1 MRVTPVRHPLSPHQP
16 SEALASTQV
25 DTSPW
30 SHFFFTFFIQGNV
43 LTGEGKRR
51 RRGGQWGKGVEAAM
65 DGGVEREGLWD
76 GSVEGKEGA
85 GVVVG
90 NDLKHSTG
98 KRSFPSLPTM

>member
-1 MRVTPVRHPLSPHQP
+1 M
-16 SEALASTQV
+16 
-25 DTSPW
+25 
-30 SHFFFTFFIQGNV
+30 

-51 RRGGQWGKGVEAAM
+51 QKGGQWGKGVEAAM
-65 DGGVEREGLWD
+65 DGGVER
-76 GSVEGKEGA
+76 EGKEGA